1 MRWIIGIS
9 LKFRTV
15 VVALACAVMLLGSVQ
30 LSSASIDV
38 FPEFAPPRV
47 EIQTACL
54 GLTAQEVEEL
64 VSVPIEAS
72 LSGMP
77 GLDELRSKSVP
88 QLSSIVLVFKQGTD
102 LLNARQLVSER
113 MAAVTSALPTWAA
126 PPVMLQPLSS
136 TSRVMKIGMTSSN
149 RSLIEMSMLSY
160 WTIRARLLR
169 VPGVA
174 NVAIW
179 GERLQMLQVQVQPD
193 RLKAENVS
201 LNEVMEVTAGAV
213 DAGLLK
219 YSPGRFI
226 GTGGFIDSPN
236 QRMGV
241 QHVQAV
247 SSPADLAQ
255 VTIREKDG
263 VALHLGDVAK
273 VVEDHQPLIGDA
285 VINNGHGL
293 MLIVEKLPWGNTLDV
308 TKGVEDAL
316 RQLQPGLSGIT
327 FDTTIFRPASFIEE
341 AISNLSLALL
351 LGCLLVVMILGAFLF
366 QWRTALISLVA
377 IPLSLLTAA
386 LVLYFTASSINTM
399 VLAGLVIAVG
409 VVVDDAIIDVE
420 NIMRR
425 LRQHRALGGEE
436 STASVVLRASLEMR
450 SPIVYAT
457 LIIVVA
463 ALPIFFLDGLTGVF
477 FRPLAVSYTLAV
489 LASMLVALTV
499 TPALAL
505 ILLGNAKLEQRDP
518 PLVRV
523 LKRGYHAALSRTMNR
538 PRYGYAGFG
547 AVALAGLAI
556 APLLGQSLFPT
567 FKERDFLMHW
577 VSEPGTSAAEE
588 YRISQRG
595 CEELLKVPGVLNCG
609 THIGQAF
616 TADEIVGVNAGENWI
631 SIDRHA
637 DYEKTVAAVQT
648 VVDGYPGLHRD
659 VQTYLKERIEEVLT
673 GASEPILVRVY
684 GDDLNVL
691 RDQAQRVKTILD
703 HIPGTDEPHVSLEVE
718 VPQITVKVDLAAAQK
733 YGLKPGDVRRAAATL
748 VAGEEVGDVFRDGR
762 AYDVQVWSTP
772 ETRASVTSIEELP
785 LDTPSGQRVRLADV
799 AAVSVQPTPNLI
811 DRTNGSRRV
820 EVGSFI
826 DKGADLGTVVRKL
839 QERLE
844 DLDLPPG
851 YSVQL
856 LGEYTE
862 REAATERLT
871 IFATAALALI
881 FLFLQAS
888 FRSWRLALLAL
899 LTLPIALVGGVF
911 AAYITGGV
919 LSLGSLVGFLT
930 VMGIAARNGILL
942 ISHCQHLERNENEA
956 FSRALVLRGAAERLS
971 PILMTTLAT
980 GLALVPLVVM
990 GNIPGHEIEHPM
1002 AVVILGGLV
1011 TSTLLN
1017 LFIVPSLYLRFA
1029 KAASRGAASG
1039 RARRGLTVLFRG
1051 FRRMVPN
1058 RADGT

>member
-1 MRWIIGIS
+1 MRWIVGIS
-9 LKFRTV
+9 LRFRTI
-15 VVALACAVMLLGSVQ
+15 VVALACVVMLLGSVQ
-30 LSSASIDV
+30 LSKASLDV
-38 FPEFAPPRV
+38 FPEFAPPQV

-88 QLSSIVLVFKQGTD
+88 QLSSIILIFKQGTD
-102 LLNARQLVSER
+102 LLNARQQVSER
-113 MAAVTSALPTWAA
+113 MAAVTAALPTWAA

-136 TSRVMKIGMTSSN
+136 TSRVMKIGMTSAS
-149 RSLIEMSMLSY
+149 RSMIEMSMLSY

-179 GERLQMLQVQVQPD
+179 GERLQMLQVQVQPEK
-193 RLKAENVS
+193 LKAKNVS
-201 LNEVMEVTAGAV
+201 LNQVMEVTAGAV
-213 DAGLLK
+213 DAGLLQ
-219 YSPGRFI
+219 YSPGKFI

-236 QRMGV
+236 QRMSIR
-241 QHVQAV
+241 HVQPIT
-247 SSPADLAQ
+247 SPADLAK
-255 VTIREKDG
+255 VTIREDHG
-263 VALHLGDVAK
+263 TALHLGDVAR

-293 MLIVEKLPWGNTLDV
+293 MLIVEKLPWGNTLEV
-308 TKGVEDAL
+308 TKGVEEAL
-316 RQLQPGLSGIT
+316 HELQPGLSGVT

-351 LGCLLVVMILGAFLF
+351 LGCLLVVMILSAFLF
-366 QWRTALISLVA
+366 QWRTALISLIA
-377 IPLSLLTAA
+377 IPLSLLTAIM
-386 LVLYFTASSINTM
+386 VLYLTGSSVNTM
-399 VLAGLVIAVG
+399 ILAGLVIAVG

-425 LRQHRALGGEE
+425 LRQHRSRGGGE

-457 LIIVVA
+457 IIIVVA
-463 ALPIFFLDGLTGVF
+463 ALPIFFVNGLTGVF
-477 FRPLAVSYTLAV
+477 FRPLAVAYTLAV

-505 ILLGNAKLEQRDP
+505 ILLARAKLEQLDP

-523 LKRGYHAALSRTMNR
+523 LKRAYHAVLSRTMKR

-547 AVALAGLAI
+547 ALAVAGVLI

-588 YRISQRG
+588 YRIAQRG
-595 CEELLKVPGVLNCG
+595 CEAFLKVPGVLNCG

-616 TADEIVGVNAGENWI
+616 QADEIVGVNAGEHWI

-637 DYEKTVAAVQT
+637 NYEQTVAAVQE

-673 GASEPILVRVY
+673 GASEPILVRIY

-691 RDQAQRVKTILD
+691 REQAKRVKQLLTD
-703 HIPGTDEPHVSLEVE
+703 VNGTDEPHISLEVD
-718 VPQITVKVDLAAAQK
+718 VPQITVKVNLAAAEK

-748 VAGEEVGDVFRDGR
+748 MAGEEVGDVFRDGR

-772 ETRASVTSIEELP
+772 ETRTSVTTVQNLP
-785 LDTPSGQRVRLADV
+785 IDTPSGQRVRLEDV
-799 AAVSVQPTPNLI
+799 ASVSVQPTPNLI

-826 DKGADLGTVVRKL
+826 DHGADLGRVVSQV

-844 DLDLPPG
+844 ALKLPAG

-862 REAATERLT
+862 RQAATERLT
-871 IFATAALALI
+871 IFAVAALILI
-881 FLFLQAS
+881 LVLLQAS
-888 FRSWRLALLAL
+888 FRSWRLAILAL

-911 AAYITGGV
+911 AAYFTGGV

-942 ISHCQHLERNENEA
+942 ISHCQHLERIEGVP
-956 FSRALVLRGAAERLS
+956 FSGSLVLRGAGERLS

-990 GNIPGHEIEHPM
+990 GDVPGHEIEYPM
-1002 AVVILGGLV
+1002 AVVILGGLL

-1029 KAASRGAASG
+1029 QSRKTRKAAEQERAVQELAAQ
-1039 RARRGLTVLFRG
+1039 
-1051 FRRMVPN
+1051 
-1058 RADGT
+1058 

>member
-1 MRWIIGIS
+1 MRWIIGVS
-9 LKFRTV
+9 LRFRTI
-15 VVALACAVMLLGSVQ
+15 VVAIACAVMLLGSLQ
-30 LSSASIDV
+30 LGAASVDV

-64 VSVPIEAS
+64 VSVPIEAAVG
-72 LSGMP
+72 GMP
-77 GLDELRSKSVP
+77 GLDELRSKSVA
-88 QLSSIVLVFKQGTD
+88 QLSSIVLLFHPGTD
-102 LLNARQLVSER
+102 LLNARQQVSER
-113 MAAVTSALPTWAA
+113 MASVTAALPTWAA
-126 PPVMLQPLSS
+126 PPVMLQPLSA
-136 TSRVMKIGMTSSN
+136 TSRVMKIGMTSSEH
-149 RSLIEMSMLSY
+149 SLIEMSMLSY

-179 GERLQMLQVQVQPD
+179 GERLQMLQVQVEPD
-193 RLKAENVS
+193 KLKAQDVS
-201 LNEVMEVTAGAV
+201 LNQVMEVTAGAL
-213 DAGLLK
+213 DAGLLR

-241 QHVQAV
+241 RHVQPIKT
-247 SSPADLAQ
+247 PADLAQ

-263 VALHLGDVAK
+263 VPLHLGDVAQ

-285 VINNGHGL
+285 VINSGHGL

-308 TKGVEDAL
+308 TKGVEEAL
-316 RQLQPGLSGIT
+316 HELQPGLSGIS
-327 FDTTIFRPASFIEE
+327 FDTTIFRPASFVEE
-341 AISNLSLALL
+341 SISNLSLALL
-351 LGCLLVVMILGAFLF
+351 LGCLLVVLILGAFLF
-366 QWRTALISLVA
+366 QWRTALISLIA

-425 LRQHRALGGEE
+425 LRQHRARGSGE
-436 STASVVLRASLEMR
+436 STSSVVLKASLEMR

-463 ALPIFFLDGLTGVF
+463 AVPIFFLDGLTGVF
-477 FRPLAVSYTLAV
+477 FRPLAITYTLAV

-505 ILLGNAKLEQRDP
+505 ILLGNAKLEERDA

-523 LKRGYHAALSRTMNR
+523 LKRGYHAVLSGMMKR

-547 AVALAGLAI
+547 VVALAGLAI
-556 APLLGQSLFPT
+556 APLLGSSLFPT

-577 VSEPGTSAAEE
+577 VSQPGTSAAEE

-595 CEELLKVPGVLNCG
+595 CEEFLKVPGVLNCG

-616 TADEIVGVNAGENWI
+616 TADEIVGVNAGEHWI

-637 DYEKTVAAVQT
+637 NYDETLAAVQD
-648 VVDGYPGLHRD
+648 VVNGYPGLHRD

-691 RDQAQRVKTILD
+691 REQAQRVKDILD
-703 HIPGTDEPHVSLEVE
+703 GIHGTQDAHVSLEVE
-718 VPQITVKVDLAAAQK
+718 VPQISVTVNLAQAQK

-762 AYDVQVWSTP
+762 AYDVHVWSTP
-772 ETRASVTSIEELP
+772 ATRSSVTSIEDLP
-785 LDTPSGQRVRLADV
+785 IDTPTGQRVRLADLATV
-799 AAVSVQPTPNLI
+799 ALQPVPNQI

-820 EVGSFI
+820 EVGSFLAS
-826 DKGADLGTVVRKL
+826 GADLGNVAREL
-839 QERLE
+839 QQRL
-844 DLDLPPG
+844 DTLDLPAG

-862 REAATERLT
+862 REAATNRLM
-871 IFATAALALI
+871 IFAAAALVLI
-881 FLFLQAS
+881 LLLLQTS
-888 FRSWRLALLAL
+888 FRSWRLAVLSL

-911 AAYITGGV
+911 AAFMSGGI
-919 LSLGSLVGFLT
+919 LSLGSVVGFLT

-942 ISHCQHLERNENEA
+942 ISHCQHLERDEGET
-956 FSRALVLRGAAERLS
+956 FGRDLVLRGAAERLS

-990 GNIPGHEIEHPM
+990 GNVPGHEIEHPM

-1029 KAASRGAASG
+1029 KRRPARGTRRPNPEPASAG
-1039 RARRGLTVLFRG
+1039 
-1051 FRRMVPN
+1051 
-1058 RADGT
+1058 

>member
-1 MRWIIGIS
+1 MRWIVGIS
-9 LKFRTV
+9 LRFRTI
-15 VVALACAVMLLGSVQ
+15 VVALACVVMLLGSVQ
-30 LSSASIDV
+30 LSKASLDV
-38 FPEFAPPRV
+38 FPEFAPPQV

-88 QLSSIVLVFKQGTD
+88 QLSSIILIFKQGTD
-102 LLNARQLVSER
+102 LLNARQQVSER
-113 MAAVTSALPTWAA
+113 MAAVTAALPTWAA

-136 TSRVMKIGMTSSN
+136 TSRVMKIGMTSAN
-149 RSLIEMSMLSY
+149 RSMIEMSMLSY

-179 GERLQMLQVQVQPD
+179 GERLQMLQVQVQPEK
-193 RLKAENVS
+193 LKAKNVS
-201 LNEVMEVTAGAV
+201 LNQVMEVTAGAV
-213 DAGLLK
+213 DAGLLQ
-219 YSPGRFI
+219 YSPGKFI

-236 QRMGV
+236 QRMSV
-241 QHVQAV
+241 RHVQPIT
-247 SSPADLAQ
+247 SPADLAK
-255 VTIREKDG
+255 VTIREDHG
-263 VALHLGDVAK
+263 TALHLGDVAR

-293 MLIVEKLPWGNTLDV
+293 MLIVEKLPWGNTLEV
-308 TKGVEDAL
+308 TRGVEEAL
-316 RQLQPGLSGIT
+316 HQLQPGLSGVT

-351 LGCLLVVMILGAFLF
+351 LGCLLVVMILSAFLF
-366 QWRTALISLVA
+366 QWRTALISLIA
-377 IPLSLLTAA
+377 IPLSLLTAIM
-386 LVLYFTASSINTM
+386 VLYLTGSSVNTM
-399 VLAGLVIAVG
+399 ILAGLVIAVG

-425 LRQHRALGGEE
+425 LRQHRSRGGGE
-436 STASVVLRASLEMR
+436 STASVVLKASLEMR

-457 LIIVVA
+457 IIIVVA
-463 ALPIFFLDGLTGVF
+463 ALPVFFVNGLTGVF
-477 FRPLAVSYTLAV
+477 FRPLAVAYTLAV

-505 ILLGNAKLEQRDP
+505 ILLARAKLEQLDP

-523 LKRGYHAALSRTMNR
+523 LKRGYHAVLSRIMNR

-547 AVALAGLAI
+547 ALALVGLAI

-588 YRISQRG
+588 YRIAQRG
-595 CEELLKVPGVLNCG
+595 CAAFLKVPGVLNCG

-616 TADEIVGVNAGENWI
+616 QADEIVGVNAGEHWI

-637 DYEKTVAAVQT
+637 NYEQTVAAVQE

-673 GASEPILVRVY
+673 GASEPILVRIY

-691 RDQAQRVKTILD
+691 REQAQRVKQLLTD
-703 HIPGTDEPHVSLEVE
+703 VNGTDEPHISLEVD
-718 VPQITVKVDLAAAQK
+718 VPQITVKVNLAEAEK

-748 VAGEEVGDVFRDGR
+748 MAGEEVGDVFRDGR

-772 ETRASVTSIEELP
+772 ETRTSVTTVQNLP
-785 LDTPSGQRVRLADV
+785 IDTPSGQRVRLADV
-799 AAVSVQPTPNLI
+799 ASVSVQPTPNLI

-826 DKGADLGTVVRKL
+826 DRGADLGRVVSQV

-844 DLDLPPG
+844 SLKLPAG

-862 REAATERLT
+862 RQAATERLT
-871 IFATAALALI
+871 IFAVAALVLI
-881 FLFLQAS
+881 LVLLQAS
-888 FRSWRLALLAL
+888 FRSWRLAILAL
-899 LTLPIALVGGVF
+899 LTLPIALVGGVL
-911 AAYITGGV
+911 AAYFTGGV

-942 ISHCQHLERNENEA
+942 ISHCQHLERAEGVP
-956 FSRALVLRGAAERLS
+956 FSGSLVLRGAGERLS

-990 GNIPGHEIEHPM
+990 GDVPGHEIEYPM
-1002 AVVILGGLV
+1002 AVVILGGLL

-1029 KAASRGAASG
+1029 RSRKSRKAAEQALAGQEVA
-1039 RARRGLTVLFRG
+1039 V
-1051 FRRMVPN
+1051 
-1058 RADGT
+1058 